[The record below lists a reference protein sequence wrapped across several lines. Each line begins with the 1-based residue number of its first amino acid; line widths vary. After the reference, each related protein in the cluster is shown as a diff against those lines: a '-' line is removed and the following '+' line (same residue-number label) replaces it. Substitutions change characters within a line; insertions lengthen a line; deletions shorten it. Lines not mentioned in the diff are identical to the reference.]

1 MVCPDAQRVFRQ
13 TMIMIMMMVMM
24 MMMMMLIRMKYGMV
38 TCSMGAGGVI
48 AYVNKNTSPV
58 ICGRVI
64 VPRGREILYLMQTPK
79 ETFGLNFIGLYATLF
94 VGKPRGLR
102 V

>member
-1 MVCPDAQRVFRQ
+1 
-13 TMIMIMMMVMM
+13 
-24 MMMMMLIRMKYGMV
+24 MV

-64 VPRGREILYLMQTPK
+64 VPRGREILDLMQT
-79 ETFGLNFIGLYATLF
+79 LGLYATLF

-102 V
+102 VWWEYICTYDIYIYIYICVCMYVYIYICVYIYVYVDIWTN

>member
-1 MVCPDAQRVFRQ
+1 
-13 TMIMIMMMVMM
+13 MIR
-24 MMMMMLIRMKYGMV
+24 LKYGMV

-79 ETFGLNFIGLYATLF
+79 ETFGLKFIGLYATLF